1 MSIDETPQHLLAES
15 VPCPM
20 CRVPS
25 GSPCRTQRG
34 KVATTYHTGRFSK
47 VPRLARELAVKV
59 PKMRS
64 PGQPWQQLD
73 PPPAP
78 AAGSATAEIL
88 IGYARVST
96 RGQELASQLEALE
109 TAGCNRVFSEKIST
123 RIKVR
128 PELEAALALAREFRA
143 SQVRVALVV
152 HELKRLGRG
161 SAELA
166 LTSEQLRAEDIGLK
180 ILTGLGSGTDS
191 TIVFAIAAAMA
202 ESERDYIR
210 DRTLEGQE
218 SARRAGR
225 HGGRPSVTDDD
236 MATLARLLYDQ
247 DVPVPEIAQRLTISK
262 GKNAG
267 KRPSVRTVYRL
278 LEETPQ

>member
-1 MSIDETPQHLLAES
+1 MQGTVRL
-15 VPCPM
+15 
-20 CRVPS
+20 
-25 GSPCRTQRG
+25 PCRTQRG
-34 KVATTYHTGRFSK
+34 KVATIYHTGRFFSK
-47 VPRLARELAVKV
+47 VPKLARELAVKV

-64 PGQPWQQLD
+64 PGQPWHQLD
-73 PPPAP
+73 PPPTP
-78 AAGSATAEIL
+78 ATGSASAEIL

-109 TAGCNRVFSEKIST
+109 AAGCNRIFSEKIST

-128 PELEAALALAREFRA
+128 PELKAALALAREFRA
-143 SQVRVALVV
+143 SQVRVTLVV

-166 LTSEQLRAEDIGLK
+166 LTAEQLRAEDIGLK
-180 ILTGLGSGTDS
+180 ILTGLGSGKTDS
-191 TIVFAIAAAMA
+191 TIMFAIAAAMA

-218 SARRAGR
+218 SARKAGR

-262 GKNAG
+262 GKNDG
-267 KRPSVRTVYRL
+267 KRLSVRTVYRL
-278 LEETPQ
+278 LEEAPQ